1 MSVRAGMVC
10 AWSVA
15 GRIAVVSAAV
25 ALLASAVGFSAQ
37 PAAAGLVS
45 GDSVPE
51 TTVLPANV
59 DVLPGD
65 PQDAGTPVLSVSVR
79 LQAGQSRRISD
90 QLTVTAP
97 KKAVVQNM
105 VECVDAATW
114 TPVAA
119 AGRPEAHSS
128 GTNYSPAMGQFS
140 MHGSLLFTAPF
151 NGTFLCQIRAQV
163 ADIEPGYHMTA
174 VAAPR
179 PGGTWL
185 EIDNFTDAAPL
196 WWQINTCESTG
207 KDPKTHGTDPNC
219 IFLGRPIGALGS
231 DHPVTA
237 ILHGW
242 PPTFLDTPFLHMSD
256 LWIAP
261 PNATKAS
268 VVGHMQITSCY
279 VGTAS
284 CPGSEQGGL
293 PGFGGR
299 AVFRTHLDLVQ
310 LDRHNAPC
318 GVGGT
323 PDTQYTITDAVHHLL
338 VDYGPVTVAI
348 SPNCGGS
355 RLFALHIVVSWV
367 AGNPVKIDAGSYMGF
382 RSATNANVIVRSTG
396 PTTTVPD
403 LFGADQGSAAGR
415 LAGSG
420 LVMGTVTGV
429 VNPARAGT
437 VIAENSPAGTIEPT
451 GSPVDLTISLGAVTV
466 PDLESLTAGQAI
478 SALHAVGLVSHIE
491 YRAQC
496 VDPGQV
502 IDQTPTAGTS
512 VAPGSTVTI
521 TIDSSDPRLHSC

>member
-1 MSVRAGMVC
+1 MVRAR
-10 AWSVA
+10 SVA
-15 GRIAVVSAAV
+15 GRIAAVPAAV

-59 DVLPGD
+59 DVMPGD
-65 PQDAGTPVLSVSVR
+65 PQDTGWVVLSVPVR

-128 GTNYSPAMGQFS
+128 GTNYSPTMGQFS
-140 MHGSLLFTAPF
+140 MQGSLLFTAPF
-151 NGTFLCQIRAQV
+151 TGTFLCQIRAQV
-163 ADIEPGYHMTA
+163 ADIDPGYHMTA

-185 EIDNFTDAAPL
+185 VIDNFTDAAPL
-196 WWQINTCESTG
+196 WWQINTCTSDG
-207 KDPKTHGTDPNC
+207 KDPTTRGTDPNC
-219 IFLGRPIGALGS
+219 IFLGRPLGALGS

-242 PPTFLDTPFLHMSD
+242 PPTFLDTPLLHMSD

-279 VGTAS
+279 LGTAS
-284 CPGSEQGGL
+284 CPASEQGSP

-299 AVFRTHLDLVQ
+299 AVFRTHLDFIQ

-323 PDTQYTITDAVHHLL
+323 PDTQYTITDNVHHLL
-338 VDYGPVTVAI
+338 VDYGPVTVPI
-348 SPNCGGS
+348 SATCGGS

-367 AGNPVKIDAGSYMGF
+367 AGNPVKIDAGSFIGF

-396 PTTTVPD
+396 PTTIVPN
-403 LFGADQGSAAGR
+403 LIGADQGSAAGP

-420 LVMGTVTGV
+420 LTMGTVTGV

-451 GSPVDLTISLGAVTV
+451 GSPVDLTVSLGAVAV

-478 SALHAVGLVSHIE
+478 STLHAVGLAAHIE

-502 IDQTPTAGTS
+502 IDQRPSAGTS

-521 TIDSSDPRLHSC
+521 TIDSSDPRLHPC

>member
-163 ADIEPGYHMTA
+163 EE
-174 VAAPR
+174 
-179 PGGTWL
+179 TWGH
-185 EIDNFTDAAPL
+185 DARRQL
-196 WWQINTCESTG
+196 
-207 KDPKTHGTDPNC
+207 HGVVPE
-219 IFLGRPIGALGS
+219 RALG
-231 DHPVTA
+231 HE
-237 ILHGW
+237 
-242 PPTFLDTPFLHMSD
+242 PPSFD
-256 LWIAP
+256 
-261 PNATKAS
+261 
-268 VVGHMQITSCY
+268 GC
-279 VGTAS
+279 
-284 CPGSEQGGL
+284 
-293 PGFGGR
+293 
-299 AVFRTHLDLVQ
+299 Q
-310 LDRHNAPC
+310 LF
-318 GVGGT
+318 
-323 PDTQYTITDAVHHLL
+323 
-338 VDYGPVTVAI
+338 
-348 SPNCGGS
+348 S
-355 RLFALHIVVSWV
+355 
-367 AGNPVKIDAGSYMGF
+367 
-382 RSATNANVIVRSTG
+382 
-396 PTTTVPD
+396 
-403 LFGADQGSAAGR
+403 
-415 LAGSG
+415 
-420 LVMGTVTGV
+420 
-429 VNPARAGT
+429 
-437 VIAENSPAGTIEPT
+437 
-451 GSPVDLTISLGAVTV
+451 
-466 PDLESLTAGQAI
+466 
-478 SALHAVGLVSHIE
+478 HAH
-491 YRAQC
+491 R
-496 VDPGQV
+496 
-502 IDQTPTAGTS
+502 
-512 VAPGSTVTI
+512 
-521 TIDSSDPRLHSC
+521 